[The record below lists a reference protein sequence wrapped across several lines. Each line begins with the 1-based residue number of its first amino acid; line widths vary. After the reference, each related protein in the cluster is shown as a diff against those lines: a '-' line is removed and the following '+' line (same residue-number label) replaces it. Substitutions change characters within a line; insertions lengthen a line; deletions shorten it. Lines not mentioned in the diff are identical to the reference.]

1 MRIQAKPQKNLRQ
14 IMMPKS
20 KDFLVNSEPA
30 AEKEKV
36 PHRRVTALSRL
47 DRERLERGEIACPEE
62 ALHIHD
68 AKRAPAPE
76 RAAWRQKK
84 VTAEAELS
92 PREKEI
98 LAELPPHFGKL

>member
-1 MRIQAKPQKNLRQ
+1 MRIQAKPWKNLWQ
-14 IMMPKS
+14 IVMPRS
-20 KDFLVNSEPA
+20 KNFPVNREPA
-30 AEKEKV
+30 AERGKV

-68 AKRAPAPE
+68 AKSAPAPE
-76 RAAWRQKK
+76 RATWRQKK
-84 VTAEAELS
+84 VVDEAKLS